1 MVRDDI
7 FGSAI
12 FTTRKLQGDYLRL
25 LCEQIPPFYLDLTLM
40 VHFDTISVRPIATI
54 NILCKMVN
62 SGVSVSSHAETSV
75 LKSYTKIK
83 ALDNMPIK
91 SS

>member
-1 MVRDDI
+1 
-7 FGSAI
+7 
-12 FTTRKLQGDYLRL
+12 
-25 LCEQIPPFYLDLTLM
+25 M